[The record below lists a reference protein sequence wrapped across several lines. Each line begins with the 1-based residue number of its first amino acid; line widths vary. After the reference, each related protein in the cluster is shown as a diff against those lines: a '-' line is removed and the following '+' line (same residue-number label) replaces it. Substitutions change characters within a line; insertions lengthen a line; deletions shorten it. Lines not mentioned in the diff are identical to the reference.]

1 MATRKV
7 RVEIELPE
15 GVELED
21 LLRGVK
27 YRVLT
32 PTGQLEEILGSA
44 RRKKARIGEI
54 PAREE
59 IYADRAGH

>member
-1 MATRKV
+1 MTTRKI

-21 LLRGVK
+21 LLQGVK

-32 PTGQLEEILGSA
+32 PASQLEEILESA
-44 RRKKARIGEI
+44 RRKKAKIGEI
-54 PAREE
+54 PTREE
-59 IYADRAGH
+59 IYADRARY